1 MTAQELEECMQNGEN
16 EATRTIAKAAYN
28 LSGMS
33 MLLSRETCRQ
43 LYDVLMDLMLEQPD
57 IPQTGP
63 AMG

>member
-1 MTAQELEECMQNGEN
+1 MYVEWGKCGYEDNCKGS
-16 EATRTIAKAAYN
+16 IN

-43 LYDVLMDLMLEQPD
+43 LYDVLVDLMLERPD

-63 AMG
+63 SMG